1 MLLQMRQFT
10 RSWVAYLLI
19 GILAALFVL
28 FLGNGSS
35 LLDTL
40 NIANSNVLASGRGV
54 SVQPQELTRELDL
67 ALRQQRNNGERVD
80 RQQAIDNG
88 QHLRVLD
95 ALIGR
100 RAVYAY
106 VERLGI
112 GVSDAQIAE
121 RIREIPMARNPVTD
135 AFDANAYARFLSEA
149 GYTQAAFEDE
159 IRGELSANM
168 ALEAFVAGARA
179 PSSFGALA
187 LIYNSESRVVSI
199 AEAESGVLG
208 AIPSPTEAQLQEF
221 YQESQARL
229 RIPEFRALTL
239 VFARTSDFT
248 ARVAVPEERLNQEVE
263 ARRATAARPERR
275 TYVRI
280 ATQTEAQARDAAAR
294 LARGEAF
301 DAIATALGAGVQ
313 ASRSEDQ
320 ARVDVI
326 DSRVAEA
333 VFTSPARGAPQ
344 IVRGQLSPWIVVR
357 IESITPASAPNMTE
371 LREAVRLAIANDEAG
386 ELLNNAVTAFEDA
399 RSGGASA
406 AEAARASGLTALAI
420 PAVTARGQGQDGRPV
435 EALAGKEDLLRAAF
449 ATPEGESSDFIPVE
463 SDDVIVAVDR
473 IIPESV
479 RPFADVREE
488 LGEVWRARER
498 ARRLR
503 EFGERVVA
511 SVQGGQTLAQAART
525 HRMRIAVSSAELNR
539 QQAQQNLPQ
548 GLGGLIFTAR
558 EGAAV
563 SEVSPNG
570 QAVLVAVVEAINRPN
585 PAESVQEVEAARV
598 SMQQS
603 MVRSFSEAVQSQI
616 VDEAKVRRFNSRI
629 EQLYRPSSGDG
640 EEQQ

>member
-40 NIANSNVLASGRGV
+40 NLANSNVLASGRGV
-54 SVQPQELTRELDL
+54 TVEPRELTRELDL
-67 ALRQQRNNGERVD
+67 VLRQQRNNGERAD
-80 RQQAIDNG
+80 RQEAIDDG
-88 QHLRVLD
+88 RHLQVLD

-106 VERLGI
+106 VERLGV

-121 RIREIPMARNPVTD
+121 RIREIPAARNPVTD
-135 AFDANAYARFLSEA
+135 AFDANAYTRFLSEA
-149 GYTQAAFEDE
+149 GYTQTSFEDE

-168 ALEAFVAGARA
+168 ALEAMVAGARA

-187 LIYNSESRVVSI
+187 LIFNTESRVISI
-199 AEAESGVLG
+199 AEAEGSVLD
-208 AIPSPTEAQLQEF
+208 AVPPPTEAQLQEF
-221 YQESQARL
+221 YRESQARL

-239 VFARTSDFT
+239 VYARTSDFA
-248 ARVAVPEERLNQEVE
+248 ARVTVPEERLDQEVE
-263 ARRATAARPERR
+263 ARRASSSRPERR

-280 ATQTEAQARDAAAR
+280 ATQTEAQARDAAGR
-294 LARGEAF
+294 LSRGEAP
-301 DAIATALGAGVQ
+301 DAIAAALGAAVQ

-333 VFTSPARGAPQ
+333 VFTAPARGAPQ

-357 IESITPASAPNMTE
+357 VETITPAAAPNMAE
-371 LREAVRLAIANDEAG
+371 LREAVRLSIANDEAG
-386 ELLNNAVTAFEDA
+386 ELLNTAVTSFEDA

-406 AEAARASGLTALAI
+406 ADAARANGLTVLAI
-420 PAVTARGQGQDGRPV
+420 PAVTERGQGQDGRPV
-435 EALAGKEDLLRAAF
+435 EAMAGKEELLRAAF
-449 ATPEGESSDFIPVE
+449 ATPEGESSDFIPVDN
-463 SDDVIVAVDR
+463 DDVIVAVDR

-479 RPFADVREE
+479 RAFADVRQE
-488 LGEVWRARER
+488 LATVWSARER
-498 ARRLR
+498 AARLR
-503 EFGERVVA
+503 QLGEQVVA
-511 SVQGGQTLAQAART
+511 RIQSGQTLAQAARA
-525 HRMRIAVSSAELNR
+525 HRLRVAVSSAELTR
-539 QQAQQNLPQ
+539 QQAQQNLPH
-548 GLGGLIFTAR
+548 GLAGLVFTAQQ
-558 EGAAV
+558 GVAV

-570 QAVLVAVVEAINRPN
+570 EAVLVAVVEAINRPN
-585 PAESVQEVEAARV
+585 PAEAAQQVEAARV

-603 MVRSFSEAVQSQI
+603 VVRSFTEAVQSQI
-616 VDEAKVRRFNSRI
+616 VDAAKVRRFNNRI
-629 EQLYRPSSGDG
+629 EQLYRPSTGDG

>member
-248 ARVAVPEERLNQEVE
+248 ARVAVPEEFPRAYGRRPRTARIVWEPE
-263 ARRATAARPERR
+263 AVGAEDD
-275 TYVRI
+275 V
-280 ATQTEAQARDAAAR
+280 
-294 LARGEAF
+294 RGEH
-301 DAIATALGAGVQ
+301 GW
-313 ASRSEDQ
+313 SC
-320 ARVDVI
+320 
-326 DSRVAEA
+326 
-333 VFTSPARGAPQ
+333 
-344 IVRGQLSPWIVVR
+344 
-357 IESITPASAPNMTE
+357 
-371 LREAVRLAIANDEAG
+371 
-386 ELLNNAVTAFEDA
+386 
-399 RSGGASA
+399 GG
-406 AEAARASGLTALAI
+406 
-420 PAVTARGQGQDGRPV
+420 
-435 EALAGKEDLLRAAF
+435 
-449 ATPEGESSDFIPVE
+449 
-463 SDDVIVAVDR
+463 
-473 IIPESV
+473 
-479 RPFADVREE
+479 
-488 LGEVWRARER
+488 
-498 ARRLR
+498 
-503 EFGERVVA
+503 
-511 SVQGGQTLAQAART
+511 
-525 HRMRIAVSSAELNR
+525 
-539 QQAQQNLPQ
+539 
-548 GLGGLIFTAR
+548 
-558 EGAAV
+558 
-563 SEVSPNG
+563 
-570 QAVLVAVVEAINRPN
+570 
-585 PAESVQEVEAARV
+585 
-598 SMQQS
+598 
-603 MVRSFSEAVQSQI
+603 
-616 VDEAKVRRFNSRI
+616 
-629 EQLYRPSSGDG
+629 
-640 EEQQ
+640 

>member
-40 NIANSNVLASGRGV
+40 NVASSNVLASGRGV
-54 SVQPQELTRELDL
+54 TIEPRELTRELDL
-67 ALRQQRNNGERVD
+67 VLRQQRNNGERAD
-80 RQQAIDNG
+80 RQEAIDNG
-88 QHLRVLD
+88 RHLQVLD

-106 VERLGI
+106 VERLGV

-121 RIREIPMARNPVTD
+121 RIREIPAARNPVTD
-135 AFDANAYARFLSEA
+135 AFDANAYTRFLSEA
-149 GYTQAAFEDE
+149 GYTQTSFENE
-159 IRGELSANM
+159 IRGELGANM
-168 ALEAFVAGARA
+168 ALEAMVAGARA

-187 LIYNSESRVVSI
+187 LIFNSESRVISI
-199 AEAESGVLG
+199 AEAESAVLG

-239 VFARTSDFT
+239 VYARTSDFT
-248 ARVAVPEERLNQEVE
+248 ARVNVPEERINQEVE
-263 ARRATAARPERR
+263 TRRAAAARPERR

-280 ATQTEAQARDAAAR
+280 ATQTEPQARDAAAR
-294 LARGEAF
+294 LARGEAP

-320 ARVDVI
+320 ARVDVV

-333 VFTSPARGAPQ
+333 VFTAPARGAPQ

-357 IESITPASAPNMTE
+357 VESITPASAPNLAE
-371 LREAVRLAIANDEAG
+371 LREAVRLSIAHDEAG
-386 ELLNNAVTAFEDA
+386 ELLNTAVTAFEDA

-406 AEAARASGLTALAI
+406 AEAARSSGLTVVAI

-435 EALAGKEDLLRAAF
+435 EALAGKEELLRAAF
-449 ATPEGESSDFIPVE
+449 ATPEGESSDFIPVDN
-463 SDDVIVAVDR
+463 DDVIVAVDR

-479 RPFADVREE
+479 RPFAEVRQE
-488 LGEVWRARER
+488 LAEVWRARER
-498 ARRLR
+498 ATRLR
-503 EFGERVVA
+503 QLGEQAVA
-511 SVQGGQTLAQAART
+511 SIQGGQTLAQAARA
-525 HRMRIAVSSAELNR
+525 HRMRIAVSSAQLNR

-548 GLGGLIFTAR
+548 GLAGLIFAAR
-558 EGAAV
+558 QGAAV

-570 QAVLVAVVEAINRPN
+570 QSVLVAVVEAIHRPN
-585 PAESVQEVEAARV
+585 PAESVQQVEAARV

-603 MVRSFSEAVQSQI
+603 VVRSFTEAVQSQI
-616 VDEAKVRRFNSRI
+616 VDAAKVRRFNSRI
-629 EQLYRPSSGDG
+629 ERLYRPSTGDG